1 MHRGTR
7 HGKVTPLARCVIL
20 PVVRCAPME
29 KGKATASYI
38 SALCIYGTIGWV
50 LAYVDLPSEV
60 VVLCRGVLGT
70 AFILLFILVTK
81 RGFDTAAT
89 RANLGWLAL
98 SGVCLGLNWV
108 FLFAAYRATTVA
120 VASLCNYMAPVIVI
134 IMAPLILGEKRSAK
148 KAACAAVAVL
158 GMVLVSGVLAGGA
171 QGVAAEGI
179 GLGLAAA
186 AGFAVMVVC
195 NKKMG
200 PVPVFEKAALQL
212 AFATLAALPFV
223 IAGNWG
229 QELSPDAVSVGLVVL
244 LGLLHTGVAYCLY
257 FGALGVLSAQSIAVL
272 GYIEPAVSVL
282 VSAFILGEP
291 LSVAGWVGAALIIG
305 AAAVSELVE

>member
-1 MHRGTR
+1 
-7 HGKVTPLARCVIL
+7 
-20 PVVRCAPME
+20 ME
-29 KGKATASYI
+29 KGKATASYV

-50 LAYVDLPSEV
+50 LAYVNLPSEV

-70 AFILLFILVTK
+70 AFIALFVLVVK
-81 RGFDTAAT
+81 RRFDVAAV

-120 VASLCNYMAPVIVI
+120 VASLCNYMAPVILI
-134 IMAPLILGEKRSAK
+134 IVAPLILGEKRNAK
-148 KAACAAVAVL
+148 KVACAVVAVL
-158 GMVLVSGVLAGGA
+158 GMVLVSGVLTGGA
-171 QGVAAEGI
+171 QGVTAEGV

-186 AGFAVMVVC
+186 VGFAVMVIC

-200 PVPVFEKAALQL
+200 PVPVREKAATQL

-223 IAGNWG
+223 VVGNWG
-229 QELSPDAVSVGLVVL
+229 QELAPDVVSIGLVLL
-244 LGLLHTGVAYCLY
+244 LGLVHTGVAYCLY

-272 GYIEPAVSVL
+272 GYIEPVVSVL

-291 LSVAGWVGAALIIG
+291 LSAFGWIGAALIIG
-305 AAAVSELVE
+305 AAATSELVE